1 MAASLVGRAPRRQH
15 EPPRATAAHRRR
27 LVSVPPSLSPPLIPM
42 PPRGG
47 DLGLGAGAHR
57 RRPVVLLLLLLDRF
71 YYWGMRVSFLLVL
84 YFFLGGLEVISAR

>member
-1 MAASLVGRAPRRQH
+1 
-15 EPPRATAAHRRR
+15 
-27 LVSVPPSLSPPLIPM
+27 M